1 MRNKKVGKQREDT
14 EVKFTKMH
22 GCGNDYI
29 YVYTGDQDIA
39 PEERGT
45 LSRKFSDRHKGIGG
59 DGIIYINPTDEADFE
74 MEMYNADG
82 SKGAMCGNGIRC
94 VGKFVYDHGLTDK
107 KSLKILTG
115 AGIKTLELKISK
127 GKAVGATVNMGKPIL
142 EAGKIP
148 VKIKGYESTDQVIG
162 APLEVSGEEYRIT
175 CVSMGNP
182 HCVIFTDKD
191 LRTLEL
197 EKTGPLFEKHPA
209 FPDRVN
215 TEFIRLKNR
224 TEMDMRVWERGSG
237 ETMACGTGACASLAA
252 GVLNGICDR
261 RAKVN
266 LIGGELE
273 IEWSEEDGCIYMTGP
288 AETVFEGVVE

>member
-1 MRNKKVGKQREDT
+1 M
-14 EVKFTKMH
+14 KFTKMH

-39 PEERGT
+39 PEERGR
-45 LSRKFSDRHKGIGG
+45 LSRELSDRHKGIGG

-94 VGKFVYDHGLTDK
+94 VGKFVFDHGLTDK

-115 AGIKTLELKISK
+115 AGVKRLELIISE

-142 EAGKIP
+142 EASKIP
-148 VKIKGYESTDQVIG
+148 VVIKGYESADRVVDVPI
-162 APLEVSGEEYRIT
+162 EVMGKEYRIT

-182 HCVIFTDKD
+182 HCVVFTDKD
-191 LRTLEL
+191 LKEL
-197 EKTGPLFEKHPA
+197 DLAKTGPLFENHPA

-215 TEFIRLKNR
+215 TEFIRIKNR
-224 TEMDMRVWERGSG
+224 TELDMRVWERGSG
-237 ETMACGTGACASLAA
+237 ETMACGTGACASFVA
-252 GVLNGICDR
+252 GVLKGVLER
-261 RAKVN
+261 KAKVN

-273 IEWSEEDGCIYMTGP
+273 IRWSGEDGCIYMTGP
-288 AETVFEGVVE
+288 AETVFEGKAQV

>member
-191 LRTLEL
+191 
-197 EKTGPLFEKHPA
+197 
-209 FPDRVN
+209 
-215 TEFIRLKNR
+215 FIRLKNR